1 MSFLSVPSISIIS
14 SNSIHSRYIFFLSVY
29 KPLFYPLFY
38 LNCYDWAQTEALAA
52 MSEQICRVCELAHSI
67 ACGWNGTLGLGS
79 DDNLRRFTART
90 RPGLPG
96 PHPDQMPCP
105 SRSRQRSL
113 GEGEGVSKFETSHC
127 NPVGNQ
133 SHSVR
138 ASHPPEASL
147 ASSSVM
153 AARSVDSE
161 CKSRVIEPRKNDRC
175 GSLRSQNS
183 GGNIGALYGLG
194 VSDPAGV

>member
-38 LNCYDWAQTEALAA
+38 LNCYDWAQTEALAT
-52 MSEQICRVCELAHSI
+52 MSEHFRRVCELAHSI

-96 PHPDQMPCP
+96 PHPDQMPAHWVRMLTRTRLCMARKP
-105 SRSRQRSL
+105 RVYLSVANPYSRCHR
-113 GEGEGVSKFETSHC
+113 
-127 NPVGNQ
+127 
-133 SHSVR
+133 
-138 ASHPPEASL
+138 
-147 ASSSVM
+147 
-153 AARSVDSE
+153 
-161 CKSRVIEPRKNDRC
+161 
-175 GSLRSQNS
+175 
-183 GGNIGALYGLG
+183 
-194 VSDPAGV
+194 